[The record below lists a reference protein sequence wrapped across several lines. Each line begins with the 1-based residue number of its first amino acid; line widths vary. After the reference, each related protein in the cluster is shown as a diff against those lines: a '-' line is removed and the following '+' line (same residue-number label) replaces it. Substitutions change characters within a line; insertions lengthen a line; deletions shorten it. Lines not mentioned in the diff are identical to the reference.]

1 MARPKCCDT
10 PFVHNKYI
18 EIELTIIFKMA
29 IDLIFAFNSLKF
41 KGQSVWPWIQGP
53 IYNMA
58 KQGCKT

>member
-41 KGQSVWPWIQGP
+41 KGQSV
-53 IYNMA
+53 
-58 KQGCKT
+58 